1 MAFENNKPTISNYGV
16 DGMRDISA
24 RRASTI
30 ANMIDEAKKQGLDDS
45 FARKAIARYGAD
57 NAQEMRKTM
66 KNPDDFQEC
75 ASLFGTDHNK
85 DIYEMEVVEKT
96 EEKLEIHFHY
106 CPYVTEWVK
115 QGRTPEEIA
124 NLCEVTME
132 GDHEF
137 AKAFPCLKFELKG
150 TIADGLPVCK
160 LCFTKNK

>member
-1 MAFENNKPTISNYGV
+1 MAFEHNKPTISNYGV

-30 ANMIDEAKKQGLDDS
+30 ANMIDEARKQGLDDS
-45 FARKAIARYGAD
+45 FARRAIAKYGAD
-57 NAQEMRKTM
+57 NAEEMRKSM
-66 KNPDDFQEC
+66 KNPDDFAEF

-115 QGRTPEEIA
+115 QGRSPEEISH
-124 NLCEVTME
+124 LCEVTME

-137 AKAFPCLKFELKG
+137 AKAFPGLKFELQG

-160 LCFTKNK
+160 LCFMRQK

>member
-30 ANMIDEAKKQGLDDS
+30 ANMIDEAKKQGLDDT
-45 FARKAIARYGAD
+45 FARKAIGRYGAD
-57 NAQEMRKTM
+57 NAREMRKTM
-66 KNPDDFQEC
+66 KDPDDFSEF

-137 AKAFPCLKFELKG
+137 AKAFPGLDFELKG
-150 TIADGLPVCK
+150 TIADGLPVCT
-160 LCFTKNK
+160 LCFAKKK

>member
-45 FARKAIARYGAD
+45 FARKAIGKYGED
-57 NAQEMRKTM
+57 NAREMRKTM
-66 KNPDDFQEC
+66 KNPDDFCEF

-137 AKAFPCLKFELKG
+137 AKAFPGLKFELKG
-150 TIADGLPVCK
+150 TLSLIHI
-160 LCFTKNK
+160 